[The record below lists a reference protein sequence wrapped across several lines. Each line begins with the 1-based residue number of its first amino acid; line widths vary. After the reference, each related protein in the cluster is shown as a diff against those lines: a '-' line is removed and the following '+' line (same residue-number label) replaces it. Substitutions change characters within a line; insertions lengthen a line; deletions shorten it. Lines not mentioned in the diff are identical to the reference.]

1 MPWANQTLHDSIIF
15 RDNDFEI
22 FINANGDNYNYN
34 EIEINALGKVWDLFL
49 PSPYR
54 DMGKLHTAPLMNWE
68 TIAPSQ
74 PTESQLPTGWTP
86 MQQAIWMNGTIN
98 NGTVPSVGWGLEVA
112 LPWTIIAQASESG
125 SEIHPLP
132 REPPFTL
139 LTSLQSLFI
148 IKNPVSFIEQTAL
161 TQTGMA
167 PKPGAQWR
175 INFSRCQWNV
185 TWDPATQQY
194 VKQDPVGGELDWVWS
209 PQWQVQMHLP
219 ELWGYM
225 QVRHG
230 QSAFDI
236 IISFDRHTFNTLKW
250 QKVSCTP
257 KPASSSSVKHA
268 SLRRSLSS
276 VQWH

>member
-112 LPWTIIAQASESG
+112 LPWTIIAQASESAPRYIPYLVNLL
-125 SEIHPLP
+125 SHFLLP
-132 REPPFTL
+132 SNSSVHNKKPCFLHRAD
-139 LTSLQSLFI
+139 SSDA
-148 IKNPVSFIEQTAL
+148 NWHG
-161 TQTGMA
+161 TQT
-167 PKPGAQWR
+167 WR
-175 INFSRCQWNV
+175 PVEDQLLALPVERDLGPCDAAICQAGPRRRRAGLGLEPSV
-185 TWDPATQQY
+185 AGSD
-194 VKQDPVGGELDWVWS
+194 
-209 PQWQVQMHLP
+209 
-219 ELWGYM
+219 
-225 QVRHG
+225 
-230 QSAFDI
+230 
-236 IISFDRHTFNTLKW
+236 
-250 QKVSCTP
+250 
-257 KPASSSSVKHA
+257 ASSRALGLHA
-268 SLRRSLSS
+268 GEAWP
-276 VQWH
+276 VCV